1 MQDERQLSLSEIQR
15 MIQTD
20 YSSIRVKFIRPD
32 EGIKMYRM
40 SRSTLL
46 KLSREAGA
54 LFKIGRMCLIEK
66 DDFNAYLEK
75 FKVPKGMLEYH
86 TDPERKMELEAFKK
100 RSYRWKE
107 VKGGL

>member
-1 MQDERQLSLSEIQR
+1 MQDEKQLSLSEIQR
-15 MIQTD
+15 MIETD

-54 LFKIGRMCLIEK
+54 LFKIGRMCLIEMA
-66 DDFNAYLEK
+66 DFNVYLEK
-75 FKVPKGMLEYH
+75 FKVPI
-86 TDPERKMELEAFKK
+86 DA
-100 RSYRWKE
+100 E
-107 VKGGL
+107 VK